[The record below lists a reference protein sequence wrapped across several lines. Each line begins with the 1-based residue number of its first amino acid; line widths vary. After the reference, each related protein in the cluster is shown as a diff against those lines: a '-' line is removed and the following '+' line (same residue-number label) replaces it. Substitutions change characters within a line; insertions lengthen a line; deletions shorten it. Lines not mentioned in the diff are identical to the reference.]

1 MTSSM
6 NPAHILLNPASVAVV
21 GASADPT
28 KLNGRPI
35 TYLQRHGYRG
45 QIFPINPRYDTIGDL
60 KCYAD
65 ASDLPTAP
73 DLGLILVGA
82 NRVIESVRQL
92 SEAGTKA
99 AIVLASGFGET
110 GEEGLARQTAL
121 REAAGDM
128 RILGPNTIGLVNL
141 TDGIILSASGAM
153 EMPEF
158 NSGNIALISQSGGIL
173 GSLLSRAMARGI
185 GFSKLVATGNEA
197 DLEVSD
203 FLDAFADDDA
213 TSVVA
218 LYLETIRDIGK
229 FRAAARRVAAADKKI
244 VVYKVGRSE
253 SGASAAVSHTGAL
266 AGAAEVY
273 DALFDQLGIIR
284 ADTFADLLDIPAA
297 LASGRRMVGKRVAIV
312 TSTGGAATIVAD
324 NIGLTDLE
332 VPRPDPAT
340 AEKLLALDLSDAVL
354 DRNPIDV
361 TLAGLRPDLFRDIL
375 RILAESPTYDA
386 IVVVVGSSSIGQP
399 DVVARPLTEALAI
412 TDKPLMAYVSPD
424 APGIVKHLNRS
435 GIPAYAAPETCAT
448 ALLALQPATGGGAG
462 ESRTIRKV
470 DCSDLPS
477 GALNES
483 DSMAL
488 FARFGVPVPRVAR
501 AASPEKAALAAAAFD
516 GPVVIK
522 ILSDQ
527 IHHKSEVGGVA
538 VNVAQEKVEAR
549 CTEMLD
555 RVTKSTSA
563 KIDGFLIQE
572 LVRDGV
578 ELILGFNRDP
588 QLGPYILLGAGGVTT
603 ELYQDVALSLLPL
616 DQGQVEVMINSLKCA
631 GLLKGFRGRPQADVR
646 ALVDAVLS
654 FADMVTCL
662 DGRLQE
668 AEINPVFVLPEGQ
681 GVRAGDGLVV
691 LV

>member
-1 MTSSM
+1 M
-6 NPAHILLNPASVAVV
+6 NPTNFLLKPASVAVV
-21 GASADPT
+21 GASADPN

-35 TYLQRHGYRG
+35 TYLKRHGFSG
-45 QIFPINPRYDTIGDL
+45 QIFPINPRYDEIDGL

-65 ASDLPTAP
+65 ARDLPVAP
-73 DLGLILVGA
+73 DLGLVLVGA

-110 GEEGLARQTAL
+110 GDEGQARQAAL

-141 TDGIILSASGAM
+141 TDGIMLSASGAM
-153 EMPEF
+153 DMPEF
-158 NSGNIALISQSGGIL
+158 NSGTIALISQSGGIL

-203 FLDAFADDDA
+203 FLDALADDDA

-218 LYLETIRDIGK
+218 LYLETIRNIQK
-229 FRAAARRVAAADKKI
+229 FRAAALRAAAAGKRI

-273 DALFDQLGIIR
+273 DALFDQLGIIC
-284 ADTFADLLDIPAA
+284 ANTFADLLDIPAA
-297 LASGRRMVGKRVAIV
+297 LASGRKMAGKRVAIV

-332 VPRPDPAT
+332 IPRPDPVT
-340 AEKLLALDLSDAVL
+340 AEKLLALDLNDAVL

-375 RILAESPTYDA
+375 RILSESPTFDA

-399 DVVARPLTEALAI
+399 EVVARPLTEALDI
-412 TDKPLMAYVSPD
+412 TGKPLMAYVSPD
-424 APGIVKHLNRS
+424 APGIVKHLNQS
-435 GIPAYAAPETCAT
+435 GVPAYAAPETCAT
-448 ALLALQPATGGGAG
+448 ALSALQPAKGGGG
-462 ESRTIRKV
+462 GKPRPIPKV
-470 DCSDLPS
+470 DCSDLPK

-483 DSMAL
+483 ESMAL
-488 FARFGVPVPRVAR
+488 FSRFGVPVPKEAT
-501 AASPEKAALAAAAFD
+501 AASPKEAAGAAAAFD
-516 GPVVIK
+516 GPVVVK
-522 ILSDQ
+522 ILSDE

-538 VNVAQEKVEAR
+538 VNVAREDVEAR

-555 RVTKSTSA
+555 RVTKATSA

-588 QLGPYILLGAGGVTT
+588 QLGAYVLLGAGGVTT
-603 ELYQDVALSLLPL
+603 ELYQDVALGLLPL
-616 DQGQVEVMINSLKCA
+616 DRGQVEAMIDSLKCSA
-631 GLLKGFRGRPQADVR
+631 LLKGFRGRPHADVN
-646 ALVDAVLS
+646 ALAETVLAFS
-654 FADMVTCL
+654 DMVASL
-662 DGRLQE
+662 DGRLKE

-691 LV
+691 LD

>member
-1 MTSSM
+1 M
-6 NPAHILLNPASVAVV
+6 NPTTFLLNPTSVAVV
-21 GASADPT
+21 GASADPS

-35 TYLQRHGYRG
+35 SYLKRHGYSG
-45 QIFPINPRYDTIGDL
+45 QIFPINPRYDEIDGL

-65 ASDLPTAP
+65 ARDLPVAP
-73 DLGLILVGA
+73 DLGLVLVGA
-82 NRVIESVRQL
+82 NRVVESVQQL
-92 SEAGTKA
+92 SAAGTKA

-110 GEEGLARQTAL
+110 GQEGRARQAAL

-141 TDGIILSASGAM
+141 TDGIMLSASGAM

-185 GFSKLVATGNEA
+185 GFSKLIATGNEA

-203 FLDAFADDDA
+203 FLDAIADDAA

-218 LYLETIRDIGK
+218 LYLETIRDIQK
-229 FRAAARRVAAADKKI
+229 FRAAAGRVTSAGKRI

-297 LASGRRMVGKRVAIV
+297 LSSGRSMAGRRVAIV

-332 VPRPDPAT
+332 IPTPDPAT

-399 DVVARPLTEALAI
+399 EVVARPLTEALDI
-412 TDKPLMAYVSPD
+412 TGKPLMAYVSPD

-448 ALLALQPATGGGAG
+448 ALLALQPTSHGTSKAVRPAPQ
-462 ESRTIRKV
+462 V
-470 DCSDLPS
+470 DCSDLPK

-483 DSMAL
+483 ESMAL
-488 FARFGVPVPRVAR
+488 FSRFGVPVPKEATATDPKEAAR
-501 AASPEKAALAAAAFD
+501 AAATFD

-522 ILSDQ
+522 ILSDE

-538 VNVAQEKVEAR
+538 VNVAPEDVEAR

-555 RVTKSTSA
+555 RVAKATSA
-563 KIDGFLIQE
+563 KIDGFLVQE

-588 QLGPYILLGAGGVTT
+588 QLGAYILLGAGGVTT
-603 ELYQDVALSLLPL
+603 ELYQDVALGLLPL
-616 DQGQVEVMINSLKCA
+616 ERAEVAKMIDSLKCA
-631 GLLKGFRGRPQADVR
+631 ALLKGFRGRPHADVD
-646 ALVDAVLS
+646 ALVNAVLS
-654 FADMVTCL
+654 FANMVASL
-662 DGRLQE
+662 DGRLKE
-668 AEINPVFVLPEGQ
+668 AEINPIFVLPKGQ

-691 LV
+691 LD

>member
-1 MTSSM
+1 M
-6 NPAHILLNPASVAVV
+6 NPTKALLNPTSVAVV

-35 TYLQRHGYRG
+35 TYLKRHGFKG
-45 QIFPINPRYDTIGDL
+45 QIFPINPRHDEIDGLT
-60 KCYAD
+60 CYAD
-65 ASDLPTAP
+65 ARDLPIAP
-73 DLGLILVGA
+73 DLGLVLVGA
-82 NRVIESVRQL
+82 NRVIESVQQL
-92 SEAGTKA
+92 AEVGTKA

-110 GEEGLARQTAL
+110 GEDGKARQAAL
-121 REAAGDM
+121 RKAAGDM

-185 GFSKLVATGNEA
+185 GFSKLIATGNEA
-197 DLEVSD
+197 DLEVAD
-203 FLDAFADDDA
+203 FLDAIADDDA

-218 LYLETIRDIGK
+218 LYLETIRDIKK
-229 FRAAARRVAAADKKI
+229 FRVAARRVAGAGKRI
-244 VVYKVGRSE
+244 VVYKIGRSE
-253 SGASAAVSHTGAL
+253 SGANAAVSHTGAL
-266 AGAAEVY
+266 AGAAKVY

-284 ADTFADLLDIPAA
+284 AETFADLLDIPAA
-297 LASGRRMVGKRVAIV
+297 LASGRTMAGKRVAIV

-332 VPRPDPAT
+332 IPKPDPAT
-340 AEKLLALDLSDAVL
+340 ADKLLALDLNDAVL

-375 RILAESPTYDA
+375 RILSESPSFDA

-399 DVVARPLTEALAI
+399 EVVARPLTEALEI

-424 APGIVKHLNRS
+424 APGIVKHLNQS

-448 ALLALQPATGGGAG
+448 ALLSLRPAPKVSVDDT
-462 ESRTIRKV
+462 RTMKDV
-470 DCSDLPS
+470 DCSDLAK

-488 FARFGVPVPRVAR
+488 FSRFGVPVPKEATAKTPKEAAQAAR
-501 AASPEKAALAAAAFD
+501 TFG
-516 GPVVIK
+516 GPIVIK
-522 ILSDQ
+522 ILSDE

-538 VNVAQEKVEAR
+538 VNVALENVEAQ
-549 CTEMLD
+549 CKEMHD
-555 RVTKSTSA
+555 HVASVTSA

-578 ELILGFNRDP
+578 EMILGFNRDP
-588 QLGPYILLGAGGVTT
+588 QLGACILLGAGGVTT
-603 ELYQDVALSLLPL
+603 ELYQDVALGLLPL
-616 DQGQVEVMINSLKCA
+616 DREQVQGMIDSLKCSA
-631 GLLKGFRGRPQADVR
+631 LLRGFRGRPDADID
-646 ALVDAVLS
+646 ALVETVLT
-654 FADMVTCL
+654 FADMVTSL
-662 DGRLQE
+662 GDRLIE
-668 AEINPVFVLPEGQ
+668 AEINPVFVLPKGQ
-681 GVRAGDGLVV
+681 GVRAGDGLAV
-691 LV
+691 LA

>member
-1 MTSSM
+1 M
-6 NPAHILLNPASVAVV
+6 NPTNFLLNPTSVAVV
-21 GASADPT
+21 GASADPN

-35 TYLQRHGYRG
+35 TYLKRHGYSG
-45 QIFPINPRYDTIGDL
+45 QIFPINPRYDEIDGL

-65 ASDLPTAP
+65 ARDLPVAP
-73 DLGLILVGA
+73 DLGLVLVGA
-82 NRVIESVRQL
+82 NRVIESVQQL

-110 GEEGLARQTAL
+110 GEEGRARQAAL

-141 TDGIILSASGAM
+141 TDGIMLSASGAM

-185 GFSKLVATGNEA
+185 GFSKLIATGNEA

-203 FLDAFADDDA
+203 FLDAIADDAA

-218 LYLETIRDIGK
+218 LYLETIRDIQK
-229 FRAAARRVAAADKKI
+229 FRAAAGRVMNAGKWI

-284 ADTFADLLDIPAA
+284 ADSFADLLDIPAA
-297 LASGRRMVGKRVAIV
+297 LASGRSMTGKRVAIV

-332 VPRPDPAT
+332 IPPPDPAT

-361 TLAGLRPDLFRDIL
+361 TLAGLRRDLFRDIL

-399 DVVARPLTEALAI
+399 EVVARPLTEALDI
-412 TDKPLMAYVSPD
+412 TGKPLMAYVSPD
-424 APGIVKHLNRS
+424 APGIVRHLNQS

-448 ALLALQPATGGGAG
+448 ALLALQPTQRGNP
-462 ESRTIRKV
+462 EPVRPVPQV
-470 DCSDLPS
+470 DCSDLPK

-483 DSMAL
+483 ESMAL
-488 FARFGVPVPRVAR
+488 FSRFGVPIPKEATTTDPKEAAR
-501 AASPEKAALAAAAFD
+501 TAATFD

-522 ILSDQ
+522 ILSDE

-538 VNVAQEKVEAR
+538 VNVAPEDVEVR

-555 RVTKSTSA
+555 RVTKATSA
-563 KIDGFLIQE
+563 RIDGFLVQE

-588 QLGPYILLGAGGVTT
+588 QLGAYILLGSGGVTT
-603 ELYQDVALSLLPL
+603 ELYQDVALRLLPL
-616 DQGQVEVMINSLKCA
+616 ERAEVETMIDSLKCSA
-631 GLLKGFRGRPQADVR
+631 LLKGFRGRPHADVD
-646 ALVDAVLS
+646 ALVNAVLS
-654 FADMVTCL
+654 FADMVVSL
-662 DGRLQE
+662 EDRLKE
-668 AEINPVFVLPEGQ
+668 AEINPIFVLPEGQ

-691 LV
+691 LD

>member
-1 MTSSM
+1 MSSHM
-6 NPAHILLNPASVAVV
+6 NPTQALLNPTSVAVV
-21 GASADPT
+21 GASADST

-35 TYLQRHGYRG
+35 TYLKSHGFSG
-45 QIFPINPRYDTIGDL
+45 KIFPINPRYDEIDGL

-65 ASDLPTAP
+65 ARELPIAP
-73 DLGLILVGA
+73 DLGLVLVGA
-82 NRVIESVRQL
+82 NRVIESVQQL
-92 SEAGTKA
+92 AEIGTKA

-110 GEEGLARQTAL
+110 GEDGKTRQAAL
-121 REAAGDM
+121 RSAAGDM

-158 NSGNIALISQSGGIL
+158 NSGNIALVSQSGGIL

-185 GFSKLVATGNEA
+185 GFSKLIATGNEA
-197 DLEVSD
+197 DLEVAD
-203 FLDAFADDDA
+203 FLDAIADDDA

-229 FRAAARRVAAADKKI
+229 FRAAARRVAEAGKRI

-253 SGASAAVSHTGAL
+253 YGANAAVSHTGAL
-266 AGAAEVY
+266 AGAAKVY

-284 ADTFADLLDIPAA
+284 AENFADLLDIPAA
-297 LASGRRMVGKRVAIV
+297 LSSGRMMAGKRVAIV

-324 NIGLTDLE
+324 NIGLTNLE
-332 VPRPDPAT
+332 IPRPDPAT
-340 AEKLLALDLSDAVL
+340 AERLLALDLNDAVL

-375 RILAESPTYDA
+375 RILAESPSFDA

-399 DVVARPLTEALAI
+399 EVVARPLTEALEI

-424 APGIVKHLNRS
+424 APGIVKHLNQS

-448 ALLALQPATGGGAG
+448 ALLSLQPVANVSVDKAHAF
-462 ESRTIRKV
+462 KDV
-470 DCSDLPS
+470 DCSDFAK

-488 FARFGVPVPRVAR
+488 FSRFGVPVPKEATATTPQQ
-501 AASPEKAALAAAAFD
+501 AAQAAAGFGGA
-516 GPVVIK
+516 VVIK
-522 ILSDQ
+522 ILSNE
-527 IHHKSEVGGVA
+527 INHKSEVGGVA
-538 VNVAQEKVEAR
+538 VNVMPENVEAQ
-549 CTEMLD
+549 CSEMRD
-555 RVTKSTSA
+555 HVASVTSA

-578 ELILGFNRDP
+578 EMILGFNRDP
-588 QLGPYILLGAGGVTT
+588 QLGACILLGAGGVTT
-603 ELYQDVALSLLPL
+603 ELYQDVAIGLLPL
-616 DQGQVEVMINSLKCA
+616 DRTQVQRMIDSLKCSA
-631 GLLKGFRGRPQADVR
+631 LLHGFRGRPNADVD
-646 ALVDAVLS
+646 ALVETVLA
-654 FADMVTCL
+654 FADMVTSL
-662 DGRLQE
+662 GDRLIE
-668 AEINPVFVLPEGQ
+668 AEINPIFVLPKGQ

-691 LV
+691 IA